1 MSEVC
6 VFSRVLL
13 GRSHLREKETNQ
25 TSNHRILFPIIIGKG
40 IQAEDVCSAAS
51 AETGRLLRAFPN
63 GRENQ
68 VGCAWKNHRKIPS
81 VNRSLQREDVEA
93 RRAFFNPELSVPTW
107 RPPPDGRGW
116 RCLDANGAHMALRCG
131 QEAGCG

>member
-1 MSEVC
+1 M
-6 VFSRVLL
+6 
-13 GRSHLREKETNQ
+13 NQ
-25 TSNHRILFPIIIGKG
+25 ASNYQILFPMITGKG

-63 GRENQ
+63 GTKA
-68 VGCAWKNHRKIPS
+68 GKNRWAALGKITEKSQQSIGVFRGKMLKPEEFF
-81 VNRSLQREDVEA
+81 VLFF
-93 RRAFFNPELSVPTW
+93 FFNPELSVSTW